1 MHRTKFTA
9 AKEAKRRSREAFGQ
23 VQTTKRIPSK
33 RRKLVDKF
41 LRELEREDKRGYPKG
56 FK

>member
-1 MHRTKFTA
+1 MRKFTQ

-23 VQTTKRIPSK
+23 VQITKRIPSK

-41 LRELEREDKRGYPKG
+41 LRELANEDKRGYPKG